1 MTLMRLST
9 YLDDFLAMKRIRA
22 EADARS
28 DSARRHRRYT
38 ERLLRSFLEF
48 WQARGCPWPI
58 RAALALDWVAIGAQA
73 RHPYRDQQR
82 VWVVRAF
89 LYHVRAFE
97 PETEIPPNIFRVGR
111 RRRRPYVFSD
121 EELGRLLQAPHQL
134 RAVDARHRLTLI
146 TLMGLLAST
155 GLRIGEAFRLTLNDA
170 KLDADPPHLLILDT
184 KFGKSRVVVLH
195 PSTADQL
202 RIYVAAGA
210 TAVRGRTAAAFF
222 TNRLGRRL
230 NYITTRTTFRR
241 LLHHAGIHAAPGQ
254 RAATLHSFRHTFAV
268 NRLTRWHRERRNV
281 QEWLPHLSVYLGHL
295 GPASTYWYVTGTP
308 ALLQTAAEL
317 VEALGEEGGAQ

>member
-1 MTLMRLST
+1 MTLTTLST
-9 YLDDFLAMKRIRA
+9 HLDDSLAMKRVRA
-22 EADARS
+22 EVDARS
-28 DSARRHRRYT
+28 GSARRHRRYT

-48 WQARGCPWPI
+48 WRVRGCPWPI
-58 RAALALDWVAIGAQA
+58 RAALALDWVALGTQA

-82 VWVVRAF
+82 VWAVRAF
-89 LYHVRAFE
+89 LYQVRAFE
-97 PETEIPPNIFRVGR
+97 PATEIPPNIFRVGR

-134 RAVDARHRLTLI
+134 RAVDARHRLTLL

-170 KLDADPPHLLILDT
+170 KLDADPPHRLILET
-184 KFGKSRVVVLH
+184 RFGKSRVVVLH

-202 RIYVAAGA
+202 RIYLASST
-210 TAVRGRTAAAFF
+210 TAERGRAAAFF

-230 NYITTRTTFRR
+230 NYITTRRTFRR

-254 RAATLHSFRHTFAV
+254 RVPTLHSFRHTFAV
-268 NRLTRWHRERRNV
+268 NRLTQWHRERRTV

-317 VEALGEEGGAQ
+317 VEALGQEGGAQ